1 MLCAAAALNK
11 FRSILEQFEID
22 RTEVFA
28 TASLRNIDNSNE
40 VVMELFRETG
50 YQIKVLSGH
59 EEALC
64 DFYGV
69 MYNIYIDTGMIFD
82 IGGGS
87 TELVTFENRKPCTI
101 ESAGIGSLNLY
112 NQFVEKIIPKKKE
125 LAAMGEKVQQ
135 ELNDLFGC
143 RVLARQAKNKDII
156 GVGGTARAL
165 LKLVSLYYHLEEKN
179 RCITRNQLEEI
190 FQMATNK
197 QKQIQN
203 MILKICPERVHTII
217 PGMLVMKSILEKA
230 GCERIVVSKY
240 GVREGYLYHAILS
253 RDEDKEE
260 IQ

>member
-1 MLCAAAALNK
+1 MLHGGLFYLVLCIFAAKETTGLASYISHHRMEKDGVLCAAAALNK

-22 RTEVFA
+22 RTEVLA

-101 ESAGIGSLNLY
+101 ESVGIGSLNLY
-112 NQFVEKIIPKKKE
+112 NQFVGKIIPKKKE
-125 LAAMGEKVQQ
+125 LEVMGEKVQQ
-135 ELNDLFGC
+135 ELDDLFGC
-143 RVLARQAKNKDII
+143 RVLARQTKNKDII
-156 GVGGTARAL
+156 GVGGTVRAL
-165 LKLVSLYYHLEEKN
+165 LKLVNLYYHLEEKN

-203 MILKICPERVHTII
+203 MILKICPERW
-217 PGMLVMKSILEKA
+217 SI
-230 GCERIVVSKY
+230 Y
-240 GVREGYLYHAILS
+240 G
-253 RDEDKEE
+253 
-260 IQ
+260 Q

>member
-1 MLCAAAALNK
+1 MCAAAALNK

-125 LAAMGEKVQQ
+125 LTSMEEKVQQ
-135 ELNDLFGC
+135 ELDDLFGC
-143 RVLARQAKNKDII
+143 KVLSKQTKNKDII
-156 GVGGTARAL
+156 GVGGTVRAL
-165 LKLVSLYYHLEEKN
+165 LKLVNLYYHLEEKN
-179 RCITRNQLEEI
+179 RCISRGQLEEI
-190 FQMATNK
+190 FELATGK

-217 PGMLVMKSILEKA
+217 PGMLVMKNILEKT
-230 GCERIVVSKY
+230 GSERIIVSKY

-253 RDEDKEE
+253 QAEKEEE